1 MYARLLNSIIPKYRN
16 SEHKITLFPPHD
28 DPNRFR
34 GTEIE
39 LKNGERAQ
47 VQSTNGTET
56 TIVLKSG
63 GKKITRVLNEPAKIL
78 RLVDNSLIQTRRVE
92 ERHRSRSPIA
102 RVSQE
107 LRRKNIEHSI
117 KGDRIYFV
125 MGYYFIEVSED
136 TADLNSGKRG
146 HLKTYPT
153 SEKGLLALAER
164 AKKID
169 NNFDPS
175 KIPV

>member
-1 MYARLLNSIIPKYRN
+1 MYTRLLNSIIPEYKN
-16 SEHKITLFPPHD
+16 VTLFPPHN

-39 LKNGERAQ
+39 LESGERAQ

-56 TIVLKSG
+56 AIVFRSG
-63 GKKITRVLNEPAKIL
+63 GKKVTKILNEPAKIT
-78 RLVDNSLIQTRRVE
+78 RLVDSSLLQSRRQE
-92 ERHRSRSPIA
+92 DSHREKSPRM

-107 LRRKNIEHSI
+107 LRKKNIEHSI
-117 KGDRIYFV
+117 KGNRIYFV
-125 MGYYFIEVSED
+125 MGYYFIEVNED
-136 TADLNSGKRG
+136 TAELNSGKRG

-169 NNFDPS
+169 ANFDPS